1 MKDRETDLNIFIIG
15 AGGFIGSSVFT
26 YLSGKDFLV
35 EKHIRSVD
43 GDLTETSIPE
53 NADVIVNCAGRLGLP
68 GVTFNQLTQSNV
80 TLPIL
85 LADTCRARKIHLIHL
100 STPGIAGLSA
110 DITEDSPADPWGD
123 YEKSKYQGEEALRK
137 HYISQSGQLTILR
150 PDFVYGPGDRHKL
163 PFFKQV
169 GKGWLPLIGLRD
181 VRIRPTFVLDVCSA
195 IENSMPGKC
204 LNTGLFN
211 IGGPEVVS
219 IKEFS
224 ALIAQKMGRRLVT
237 IPLPRL
243 LYALALRSG
252 PFKPKSLSR
261 TRLRLFSEDHYVSIS
276 KAADAGFT
284 PSIPLS
290 EGIQKTLKWYRSEK
304 LL

>member
-1 MKDRETDLNIFIIG
+1 MDP
-15 AGGFIGSSVFT
+15 
-26 YLSGKDFLV
+26 Y
-35 EKHIRSVD
+35 
-43 GDLTETSIPE
+43 
-53 NADVIVNCAGRLGLP
+53 
-68 GVTFNQLTQSNV
+68 QLTKSNV

-85 LADTCRARKIHLIHL
+85 LADICRARQIHLIHL
-100 STPGIAGLSA
+100 STPGIAGLHA
-110 DITEDSPADPWGD
+110 DITEESPADPWGE
-123 YEKSKYQGEEALRK
+123 YEKSKYQSEEALSK

-169 GKGWLPLIGLRD
+169 GKGWLPLIGWKD
-181 VRIRPTFVLDVCSA
+181 VRIRPTFVSDVCSA

-219 IKEFS
+219 IRKFGT
-224 ALIAQKMGRRLVT
+224 LIAQIMGQKLIS

-243 LYALALRSG
+243 FYSLALRSG
-252 PFKPKSLSR
+252 PFKPRSLSR

-284 PSIPLS
+284 PSTSLS
-290 EGIQKTLKWYRSEK
+290 DGIQKTLEWYRFEK

>member
-1 MKDRETDLNIFIIG
+1 M
-15 AGGFIGSSVFT
+15 V
-26 YLSGKDFLV
+26 
-35 EKHIRSVD
+35 
-43 GDLTETSIPE
+43 
-53 NADVIVNCAGRLGLP
+53 DVIVNCAGRLGIP
-68 GVTFNQLTQSNV
+68 GVDSDQLTKSNV
-80 TLPIL
+80 ILPL
-85 LADTCRARKIHLIHL
+85 MLADICKTRQIQLIHL
-100 STPGIAGLSA
+100 STPGIAGLHA

-123 YEKSKYQGEEALRK
+123 YEKSKYHGENALRK
-137 HYISQSGQLTILR
+137 HYISKTGQLTILR

-169 GKGWLPLIGLRD
+169 GKGWLPLIGLKGG
-181 VRIRPTFVLDVCSA
+181 RIRPTFVSDVCNA

-204 LNTGLFN
+204 LNAGLFN

-219 IKEFS
+219 IREFG
-224 ALIAQKMGRRLVT
+224 ALIAQKMGKKLMV

-252 PFKPKSLSR
+252 PFKPRSLSWS
-261 TRLRLFSEDHYVSIS
+261 RLRLFSEDHYVSIR

-284 PSIPLS
+284 PSISLS
-290 EGIQKTLKWYRSEK
+290 DGIQKTLEWYRFEK

>member
-1 MKDRETDLNIFIIG
+1 MDPK
-15 AGGFIGSSVFT
+15 
-26 YLSGKDFLV
+26 
-35 EKHIRSVD
+35 
-43 GDLTETSIPE
+43 
-53 NADVIVNCAGRLGLP
+53 
-68 GVTFNQLTQSNV
+68 QLLQSNV

-85 LADTCRARKIHLIHL
+85 LADICRTRQIHLIHL

-110 DITEDSPADPWGD
+110 DITEESPAEPWGD
-123 YEKSKYQGEEALRK
+123 YEKSKYQAEVALRK
-137 HYISQSGQLTILR
+137 HYISQSGYLTILR

-169 GKGWLPLIGLRD
+169 GKGWLPLIGWKGG
-181 VRIRPTFVLDVCSA
+181 RIRPTFVSDVCSA
-195 IENSMPGKC
+195 IDNSMPGKC

-219 IKEFS
+219 IREFGS
-224 ALIAQKMGRRLVT
+224 LIAQIMGQKLIS

-243 LYALALRSG
+243 FYSLALRSG
-252 PFKPKSLSR
+252 PFKPRSLSR

-284 PSIPLS
+284 PSISLS
-290 EGIQKTLKWYRSEK
+290 DGIGKTLDWYRFEK